1 MTTPRQPRPWSSLS
15 EEELD
20 EVNYLLRAT
29 GNAPVVPDV
38 EDDLDDDDLE
48 ADTDL
53 PMSVVT
59 ATTTTTT
66 APFRPASSI
75 GSTVATVVHIHQP
88 NRPTKNVI
96 FYPDKQPLTSY
107 HNVIKVTPT
116 VLLLNL
122 WTQGTL
128 LRHINSLRRYP
139 RNHGQDHL
147 GH

>member
-29 GNAPVVPDV
+29 GNVPVTASV
-38 EDDLDDDDLE
+38 EDDLDDDLD

-59 ATTTTTT
+59 ATTTTT

-116 VLLLNL
+116 VLLTSGPKVLCS
-122 WTQGTL
+122 GT
-128 LRHINSLRRYP
+128 
-139 RNHGQDHL
+139 
-147 GH
+147 